1 MAMTALRGF
10 IDANATI
17 VGIVIAVVA
26 ALAILHVARR
36 ARRGGA
42 G

>member
-26 ALAILHVARR
+26 ALALVHVVGRVRGNGAR
-36 ARRGGA
+36 
-42 G
+42 